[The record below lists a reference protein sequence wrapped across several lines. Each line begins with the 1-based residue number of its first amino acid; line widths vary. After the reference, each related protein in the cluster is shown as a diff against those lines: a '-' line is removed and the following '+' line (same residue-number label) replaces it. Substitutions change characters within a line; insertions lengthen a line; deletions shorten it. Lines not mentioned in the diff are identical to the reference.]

1 MTTPWPNGP
10 QGPYLTAVRKF
21 IGDPMATKSI
31 GKATIKTD
39 LAGKAKLTVPD
50 TTPAHFKTAK
60 RAKATRKAAGLAK
73 NRDAKR

>member
-1 MTTPWPNGP
+1 
-10 QGPYLTAVRKF
+10 
-21 IGDPMATKSI
+21 MATKSI